1 MKTIVSRSSA
11 RLRKQLR
18 PLGLV
23 LVATSVAC
31 SPAKPADAPPE
42 ALLTDH
48 EAPKPKV
55 TASPAKA
62 PAVAALEKGDFAVA
76 ESGLTKALA
85 DTPNDPE
92 VHYYL
97 GVVAEQKKDVGAA
110 VGHYKEAL
118 AKDGTL
124 AAAAGNLGAIYLD
137 QGKNAEAKAVLAPLA
152 KGGDPALLSNLAL
165 AEAALGETAAAKG
178 HFSLAAKASPKDP
191 PLLLSYANFLASQKD
206 PEAAGVLRQ
215 TAGLVPDDVGMLT
228 TVGVLQK
235 SIGAFD
241 DCIGSLDA
249 ALAKKKLAEIFV
261 YRGLCRLGA
270 AQKDGAKD
278 DFTAAIAL
286 DKGFAPAHFYLGGR
300 FAEAGKKKEAKA
312 EYDEYVKLAPN
323 GPLAAQARER
333 SLVLSGKVPAKPSKE
348 PGKDAGKSGAL
359 PANGPKGTGTKTASA
374 GSENCSSDPSATTCR

>member
-1 MKTIVSRSSA
+1 MKTIVSRSSS
-11 RLRKQLR
+11 RLRRQLS

-31 SPAKPADAPPE
+31 SPAKPAEAPPD
-42 ALLTDH
+42 ALLADT
-48 EAPKPKV
+48 APKAPPKPS
-55 TASPAKA
+55 ASPAKG
-62 PAVAALEKGDFAVA
+62 PAMAALEKGDLAGA
-76 ESGLTKALA
+76 ESGFTKALA

-92 VHYYL
+92 IHYYL
-97 GVVAEQKKDVGAA
+97 GVVAEQKKDVAGAVA
-110 VGHYKEAL
+110 HYKEAL
-118 AKDGTL
+118 AKDASL

-165 AEAALGETAAAKG
+165 AEAALGDVGAAKG
-178 HFSLAAKASPKDP
+178 HFAAAAKASPKDP

-206 PEAAGVLRQ
+206 PEAAPVLRQ
-215 TAGLVPDDVGMLT
+215 TASLVPDDVGMLT

-235 SIGAFD
+235 SIGAFG

-249 ALAKKKLAEIFV
+249 ALAKKKLAEIYV

-270 AQKDGAKD
+270 TQKDGAKD
-278 DFTAAIAL
+278 DFAAAIAL
-286 DKGFAPAHFYLGGR
+286 DKTFAPAHFYLGGR

-312 EYDEYVKLAPN
+312 AYDEYVKLAPN

-333 SLVLSGKVPAKPSKE
+333 SLVLAGKAPAKPAKE
-348 PGKDAGKSGAL
+348 APKAGGQ
-359 PANGPKGTGTKTASA
+359 GGTGATGGTTKT
-374 GSENCSSDPSATTCR
+374 SDAADHCTDNAAATCR